1 MTYDHWK
8 TTEPEPF
15 DDRHQSELDD
25 MSREQLMYLVR
36 EQNAHIARLERL
48 NDEERQTIEE
58 LARSGVPP
66 ICSKFAGMNCERPPS
81 DTARAIWYPQ
91 RPSA

>member
-8 TTEPEPF
+8 TLSPELF

-36 EQNAHIARLERL
+36 EQE
-48 NDEERQTIEE
+48 
-58 LARSGVPP
+58 
-66 ICSKFAGMNCERPPS
+66 
-81 DTARAIWYPQ
+81 
-91 RPSA
+91 